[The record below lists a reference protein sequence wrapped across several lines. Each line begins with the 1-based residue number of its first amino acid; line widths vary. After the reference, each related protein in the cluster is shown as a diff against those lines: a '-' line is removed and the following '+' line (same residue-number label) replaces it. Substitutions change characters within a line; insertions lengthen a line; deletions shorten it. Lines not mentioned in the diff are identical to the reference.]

1 MRNDESRPNRGV
13 FTRAMAAACFLGI
26 VWLSLLLWMTVTY
39 ANPVTL
45 NLAQIEE
52 SDYVVEGQFDET
64 GELFLVSRTW
74 PENSALTKIRLTNS
88 TEIQHPSDGEYL
100 VPVKTM
106 GGRYFVTPS
115 QLQGKP
121 LIYPATED
129 ALRQLEGVFNARVVR
144 LPRQQALR
152 D

>member
-1 MRNDESRPNRGV
+1 MRNDESRRHRGV
-13 FTRAMAAACFLGI
+13 FTRSLAAACLLGV

-52 SDYVVEGQFDET
+52 SDYVVEGHFDES
-64 GELFLVSRTW
+64 GEFFLVSRTW
-74 PENSALTKIRLTNS
+74 PENSALTKIRLTNA
-88 TEIQHPSDGEYL
+88 TEIHHVSDGEYL

-115 QLQGKP
+115 QLRGKP
-121 LIYPATED
+121 LIYPVTEE
-129 ALRQLEGVFNARVVR
+129 ALKQLEGALSARAGQ
-144 LPRQQALR
+144 LPRQQVLH